1 MLPTA
6 LSGPISLLMVSPNQS
21 EIDWVGQ
28 LCDKTANDLTFHSV
42 ANPDLAQWLLG
53 SGRINVVLLDLS
65 PTQHPEPGSALASIG
80 DIGKSAPVI
89 VIIDTADTELEQIYM
104 DAGAVDVLYRRELT
118 PGSLR
123 RSLRYAI
130 TRREAD
136 QRLASLQL
144 LDPVTGLAS
153 PPLFWEILN
162 LAVRRAQRNQDFFAV
177 LLVDVK
183 PGSVDLTDQ
192 APEGAGADLLRALTR
207 RLHQIMRSSDTV
219 GRLDRR
225 QFAILAESMPRIED
239 VQIVAEKIIS
249 ELAKPVTGIGQSEP
263 LSVAVG
269 IALYP
274 TSAAGAEDLISRAG
288 EALQL
293 AISRGHADFAFG

>member
-1 MLPTA
+1 
-6 LSGPISLLMVSPNQS
+6 
-21 EIDWVGQ
+21 
-28 LCDKTANDLTFHSV
+28 KTANDLTFHSV

-53 SGRINVVLLDLS
+53 SGRVNVVLLDLS

-274 TSAAGAEDLISRAG
+274 TSAASAEDLISRAG

>member
-1 MLPTA
+1 VTTT
-6 LSGPISLLMVSPNQS
+6 LSRPISLLMVSPNQS
-21 EIDWVGQ
+21 EVDWVGQ

-42 ANPDLAQWLLG
+42 TNAELAQLLLS
-53 SGRINVVLLDLS
+53 SGGVNVVLLDLS
-65 PTQHPEPGSALASIG
+65 PAQPGDPTANLASIG
-80 DIGKSAPVI
+80 DVSKAAPVI
-89 VIIDTADTELEQIYM
+89 VIVDTPDAQLEELYI

-136 QRLASLQL
+136 ERLASLQL

-153 PPLFWEILN
+153 APLFWEILN
-162 LAVRRAQRNQDFFAV
+162 LAVRRAQRNRDFFAV

-183 PGSVDLTDQ
+183 PGSVDLADQ
-192 APEGAGADLLRALTR
+192 APEGAGADLVRALTR
-207 RLHQIMRSSDTV
+207 RLHQIMRGSDTV

-239 VQIVAEKIIS
+239 VQIVAEKIVS
-249 ELAKPVTGIGQSEP
+249 ELAKPVTGIGQNEP
-263 LSVAVG
+263 LSVAIG

-274 TSAAGAEDLISRAG
+274 TSAAGAEGLISRAG

-293 AISRGHADFAFG
+293 VISRGHNDFAFG